1 MEVVV
6 FAPWCPGGRA
16 LQELRRVGKPG
27 FRLARIRKPGDNGYS
42 ILLRQKQ
49 RAYKHV
55 QEYLRSCSTPQAAAC
70 V

>member
-1 MEVVV
+1 
-6 FAPWCPGGRA
+6 
-16 LQELRRVGKPG
+16 
-27 FRLARIRKPGDNGYS
+27 
-42 ILLRQKQ
+42 LLRQKQ